1 MANIHTVSD
10 EIFPE
15 LSRDTE
21 LTISRVDSGCL
32 VYYISGEIHLI
43 IKDTEQMIS
52 SMSTMEDVKLRFSP
66 ILKSEFPSTHMN
78 IILKNKKELS
88 RRYEYFFMVESETD
102 SETLL
107 VLKDLKRLILHL
119 FDNRNRRSF
128 HIQLDDRESESIET
142 VSEEISDLLTKS
154 TR

>member
-15 LSRDTE
+15 LTRDTE
-21 LTISRVDSGCL
+21 LSISRIDSGCL
-32 VYYISGEIHLI
+32 AYYISGEIHLI

-52 SMSTMEDVKLRFSP
+52 SMITLEDIKLRFSP
-66 ILKSEFPSTHMN
+66 ILKSEFPSTHME
-78 IILKNKKELS
+78 IILKNEKGLS
-88 RRYEYFFMVESETD
+88 RKYEYFFMAESETD
-102 SETLL
+102 SGILL

-119 FDNRNRRSF
+119 FDNCNRRSF
-128 HIQLDDRESESIET
+128 HLQLDDKECKSIDT

-154 TR
+154 TL